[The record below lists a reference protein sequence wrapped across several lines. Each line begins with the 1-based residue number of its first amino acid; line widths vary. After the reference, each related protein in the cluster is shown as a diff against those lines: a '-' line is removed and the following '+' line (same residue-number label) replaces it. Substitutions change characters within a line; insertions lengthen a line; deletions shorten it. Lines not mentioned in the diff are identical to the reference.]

1 MVEIK
6 QKKKETIISLSGR
19 IDTSYASIFEERV
32 APLKQGS
39 MKNIVI
45 DCSRLVYI
53 SSSGFRVFL
62 GLKKAAGQ
70 EAIRVRDVSTWVKG
84 LFDVTGFTDLFE
96 FEYTRQPV
104 TLPEEEKE
112 QIENGHDQ
120 LLERLKGMELPSFD
134 ANPK

>member
-1 MVEIK
+1 MIEIK
-6 QKKKETIISLSGR
+6 QKKSETVISLCGR
-19 IDTSYASIFEERV
+19 IDTSYAAIFEEKV

-70 EAIRVRDVSTWVKG
+70 EAIRVRDVSRWVKG
-84 LFDVTGFTDLFE
+84 VFDVTGFTDLFE
-96 FEYTRQPV
+96 FEYTHHAKKMVELTPSSPDNAHE
-104 TLPEEEKE
+104 L
-112 QIENGHDQ
+112 
-120 LLERLKGMELPSFD
+120 LLERLKGMNFD
-134 ANPK
+134 SLKPEV